1 VSTELELE
9 FIELAVGKGR
19 RVQTAEGARFYG
31 QPIGTLITPDM
42 IKKARS
48 AAKAKGITP
57 PKGGLSPKKAP
68 QVSVGAGKASP
79 AGNFNADPSA
89 GAPVGADTSGKFQV
103 KPSSI
108 KGPQGFKVGATQYS
122 APSGSKLIRPKNQE
136 EFAYVVTPDGSVH
149 AFTAAGELDVPDYL
163 EPVLTKKFKDL
174 KGDDTLYKVDTFD
187 APSSLAEQKPGS
199 TLSKNGKPLFKKQ
212 ANGVWMNE
220 DIGAE
225 LTDDDLQRLYDG
237 GSFDLEPANT
247 VEDIDFSKLTT
258 DELQAAL
265 EAMPDGKQMKFSKTV
280 VTKKNGKWNSSATGK
295 NTSSEDLA
303 YMSAGTGSITD
314 KLDNPEVA
322 PEPGKADKAA
332 KEKEAS
338 DPLRNPENELN
349 ETNAQKKKATEAK
362 ATGAE
367 ILKSEVG
374 AVVYHD
380 VAGALTKQDNSTWE
394 NTDGASFAEV
404 NIVDSA
410 NMGYISNEPWT
421 PEQKDAKEKFDAENT
436 LTVGGKELSTV
447 GKFGENDRSEAIKA
461 DGGSTPN
468 VFELEATPEN
478 VKTFRDAMQKSL
490 EGNPYSASVYVYD
503 ESDYA
508 GMRLFLSDDGKSGI
522 ALHDGDEIV
531 SVFSDPKSKNKKV
544 ARHLISVA
552 VENGGKRLDAFDTVL
567 PGIYAKEGFIVKSRL
582 KWDDDFAPEN
592 WNKETFKKFNNGEPD
607 VVFMQYE
614 KGMED
619 LDYEPGSGDYVDDYD
634 KGLAS
639 TGGKAQD
646 ENDYRPEIGDPDN
659 EENSVETTKSGY
671 VVNDEVKSSLAEG
684 KKINAIL
691 NLKNSNKGM
700 SLAEAKKEID
710 AMVLEGYQPG
720 DTVSGNML
728 WELPE
733 GAKIKTASG
742 GEFTKNENGNWVTKN
757 GGVFSSSD
765 MYDDGMDA
773 EIVSN
778 PAAKQK
784 KIEAPKVEEPE
795 VDPDEEFHSLLEANE
810 VTVEKLI
817 DLKAGDIISNG
828 EFEFTKDENDK
839 FVNDQFL
846 YEFDADD
853 FSQDIDNGKISIV
866 EQTGSDDE
874 EAVDADTATVDDLK
888 AMKPGDSVNIADFK
902 YVMNDDGKLV
912 SDTSGWLFDPQEFEQ
927 DLKTWGSKK
936 SDITPSQTV
945 EKYGENGNEFLPEAQ
960 AKQAIES
967 LEAHSGFQIKYG
979 LKSLPEDHPLKNQ
992 EYLDGYLADAKQ
1004 NFSDL
1009 SPKAALLA
1017 QLKLDAKVE
1026 KLDEW
1031 EKELLAEGST
1041 DKIQIGSR
1049 TPKTNATGVTGGQF
1063 NKGDV
1068 QSAIDILENYNG
1080 KLFKS
1085 ELNKKGNPLGKL
1097 SPNDIVG
1104 FDKDKT
1110 LTKQKF
1116 IDLLKKKVAPK
1127 EAPVEEAMNK
1137 QFDISQEPEEGK
1149 VVAADPDMS
1158 ALKNAPVG
1166 TIVSRPTPP
1175 YMGTPNGLQKYQK
1188 NEDGTW
1194 SNIEGTT
1201 PPKQSDSV
1209 FFYNTAMSGGLK
1221 WSAPDVPEREDNGQY
1236 ADGDLIQ
1243 SFENFKNLPVGS
1255 EVSFQSKYG
1264 GDPSTYVKTRPDTWV
1279 VSDDPDLKLKDQNF
1293 KNSVEGGSLSYKK
1306 TEPTA
1311 PDADDSL
1318 DATLDA
1324 HFQIMAELDKAV
1336 SVLPAEE
1343 RGENGDGYV
1352 IVHTEKGPKITWGK
1366 FGGGG
1371 IATVATDENG
1381 VKKVLIGKRGDRDEW
1396 YLPGGAIDENES
1408 HLQGS
1413 LREFTEEVED
1423 GDAILDSIQITQA
1436 YQAVIGKI
1444 EGTDKDWKYVT
1455 SVATLP
1461 SMIDVKAPDSIED
1474 WELKEYQWFSA
1485 EELNVLDAEGKL
1497 HPALGGG
1504 NLAKMVGFYDTEVDD
1519 LHADILS
1526 LMNEPD
1532 NLNEDRYD
1540 ISNWK
1545 KVDGG
1550 QGGSNPGGV
1559 YEDPLGNKYY
1569 VKESNGGEAPMH
1581 NEVIGGAL
1589 YKAAGVNSNE
1599 VFFVTKGDQRLLAT
1613 PWIENNGQKM
1623 LDVLDG
1629 NENEFRKK
1637 AQADFA
1643 IDAWL
1648 DNYDV
1653 VGIGPWNLVAD
1664 ENGDPLRL
1672 DPGGSMMFRA
1682 TGAEKSWWSDEPTAI
1697 DDMRFGSS
1705 NSSAYTY
1712 LPNVF
1717 GDMTGDQ
1724 VKESAKKLLAV
1735 TPEKISTIVNSSGL
1749 DEDTKAKLYSTLVIR
1764 REKILDRFGLTPEGT
1779 TIDVPEAVSGTPAF
1793 TKGTTV
1799 KLKGTGQQFQVELS
1813 NNEATAG
1820 LVDGKFLVFLNDEL
1834 TGDLEANFS
1843 AQHAFTSNG
1852 ENFKQAEA
1860 VEVIDPKN
1868 PGQKIPGFVMK
1879 ADWSSGLVQVMT
1891 GAEGGETTSIEV
1903 DKSHITKMPQQAP
1916 QRVELPEGYAKVP
1929 EGQKAFG
1936 KYPNLGYYVTVDES
1950 DETHVYGIDGSSWAG
1965 GPKAAY
1971 EQAFKNPESS
1981 WEAWSGDGSAP
1992 EPQATPEVET
2002 PADGPKD
2009 SAGQVVAMGDNVTIV
2024 KYNKGGLSNKATIVS
2039 INSEK
2044 GTAKV
2049 RRLDENG
2056 VPMVG
2061 ENGKP
2066 LYATMSLSSL
2076 RKDNQTVNESGLPTG
2091 ITMSGGDKNSP
2102 LYGQPEPVAPAAT
2115 PQTESD
2121 APIVSDEWISKAT
2134 EAYKAYRSKKG
2145 LPEKDLKLST
2155 TAWGPIE
2162 RAMKGDE
2169 SALTAI
2175 KTKGYLDE
2183 DPALYE
2189 EIQQAIDAQKLK
2201 YADIIAQHEQA
2212 VTEYQKQKSEW
2223 MTANGVASYTP
2234 IKHEQTLQM
2243 NENESKDWALKKYTN
2258 ILSKLTS
2265 KAKQGLQSQKVSSD
2279 WQTVIRKLPA
2289 ILGLRREDVASAPGV
2304 HEANMQTWDNI
2315 KEATDQAGPVGE
2327 AFRAVRTISFDRL
2340 VGPDGNP
2347 LTSDS
2352 DLTKIIGSIQKDHGA
2367 MEIVPGSVDHGG
2379 KIADFYPVIMD
2390 LAVPA
2395 DAKGMYTGFEE
2406 FSYNE
2411 EHGIIMEPGLAMYI
2425 WGAEQKKIPQLGGLT
2440 KWVVKASII
2449 PRDVLPYMNNFQG
2462 DPMSHNILIPGKD
2475 TTTGITSSPFSEEN
2489 WGKSTLAE
2497 IKKAKIDDAVVDF
2510 DGKQWKK
2517 INDIS
2522 TGTKIWWQNGTGKKA
2537 SDQFLFDNFMGEKP
2551 APEVFETVQPK
2562 GYRWTESK
2570 LDNLSIGDNVVDSDG
2585 DIWQKISGGEWKL
2598 IQKNG
2603 PSNYLE
2609 VGEVRS
2615 SYAVASYM

>member
-1 VSTELELE
+1 MSTEQELE
-9 FIELAVGKGR
+9 FIELAIGSGR

-57 PKGGLSPKKAP
+57 PKGGLTPKSGKK
-68 QVSVGAGKASP
+68 VSVGAGKASP
-79 AGNFNADPSA
+79 AGNFNADPSSPA
-89 GAPVGADTSGKFQV
+89 PQPGAAVSPGNFQV
-103 KPSSI
+103 KAPTI

-122 APSGSKLIRPKNQE
+122 APSGSKLIRPKNQA

-199 TLSKNGKPLFKKQ
+199 VLSKNGKPAFKKQ

-247 VEDIDFSKLTT
+247 VEDIDFSKLTK
-258 DELQAAL
+258 DELAASL
-265 EAMPDGKQMKFSKTV
+265 ESMPEGKQMKFSKIV
-280 VTKKNGKWNSSATGK
+280 LTKKNGKWSSDQTGK
-295 NTSSEDLA
+295 NVSSEDLA
-303 YMSAGTGSITD
+303 DMSEGTGLITD

-332 KEKEAS
+332 KEADAE
-338 DPLRNPENELN
+338 DPLKNPENELN
-349 ETNAQKKKATEAK
+349 DANAQKKLAQSKK

-367 ILKSEVG
+367 ILKASKG
-374 AVVYHD
+374 DVVYHD
-380 VAGALTKQDNSTWE
+380 ALGAMTKIGTNKWETAEGSQYLTSDVT
-394 NTDGASFAEV
+394 F
-404 NIVDSA
+404 SA
-410 NMGYISNEPWT
+410 NKGFISHEPWDAS
-421 PEQKDAKEKFDAENT
+421 QKEAKEKFDAENT
-436 LTVGGKELSTV
+436 LTVDGKALSTV

-478 VKTFRDAMQKSL
+478 AKTFRDAMQKSL

-582 KWDDDFAPEN
+582 KWDDDFAPDN
-592 WNKETFKKFNNGEPD
+592 WDKDTFKKFNNGEPD

-619 LDYEPGSGDYVDDYD
+619 LDYEQGSGDYVDDYD

-700 SLAEAKKEID
+700 SVAEAKKEID
-710 AMVLEGYQPG
+710 AMVVEGYQPG
-720 DTVSGNML
+720 DTVGGDML

-757 GGVFSSSD
+757 GGVFTPRD
-765 MYDDGMDA
+765 MYDDNMDA

-795 VDPDEEFHSLLEANE
+795 VDPDA

-853 FSQDIDNGKISIV
+853 FSQDIENGKISIV
-866 EQTGSDDE
+866 EQTGSE
-874 EAVDADTATVDDLK
+874 EDTADIATVDDLK
-888 AMKPGDSVNIADFK
+888 SMKAGDSVTIAELK
-902 YVMNDDGKLV
+902 YVMDKDGKLV
-912 SDTSGWLFDPQEFEQ
+912 SDTSGWLFDPEEFEL
-927 DLKTWGSKK
+927 DLEDWSTKK
-936 SDITPSQTV
+936 SDISTTEVS
-945 EKYGENGNEFLPEAQ
+945 EK
-960 AKQAIES
+960 KQSKGFTNTTQVKDAITALES
-967 LEAHSGFQIKYG
+967 HSGFQIKYG
-979 LKSLPEDHPLKNQ
+979 LKSLPDDHPLKDQ
-992 EYLDGYLADAKQ
+992 ETLDAEVDKAKKDYP
-1004 NFSDL
+1004 DL
-1009 SPKAALLA
+1009 SPKAALLKS
-1017 QLKLDAKVE
+1017 LKTSINADGEELAD
-1026 KLDEW
+1026 W
-1031 EKELLAEGST
+1031 ELELLNGDGSY
-1041 DKIQIGSR
+1041 DKIQVGSR

-1063 NKGDV
+1063 LKKDV
-1068 QSAIDILENYNG
+1068 QSAIDILEKYDG
-1080 KLFKS
+1080 KLFKN
-1085 ELNKKGNPLGKL
+1085 ELNKQGNPLGKL

-1116 IDLLKKKVAPK
+1116 IDLLKKKIAPK
-1127 EAPVEEAMNK
+1127 EAPVEEPFNK
-1137 QFDISQEPEEGK
+1137 QFDIAQSPEDGK

-1158 ALKNAPVG
+1158 SLKNAPVG
-1166 TIVSRPTPP
+1166 TLVSKPTAF
-1175 YMGTPNGLQKYQK
+1175 GAVTGGIQTYQK
-1188 NEDGTW
+1188 NEDGYW
-1194 SNIEGTT
+1194 NNLSATT
-1201 PPKQSDSV
+1201 APKLSDSV
-1209 FFYNTAMSGGLK
+1209 FFYNTAMNGKLTWG
-1221 WSAPDVPEREDNGQY
+1221 APDEPTLADLT
-1236 ADGDLIQ
+1236 DGDKIPSLE
-1243 SFENFKNLPVGS
+1243 FLKGLPRGTLVTHD
-1255 EVSFQSKYG
+1255 SKYSYEKTAPDSWQEVG
-1264 GDPSTYVKTRPDTWV
+1264 APGYTYHDI
-1279 VSDDPDLKLKDQNF
+1279 NF
-1293 KNSVEGGSLSYKK
+1293 NYSINSGTLTYKAPEVQ
-1306 TEPTA
+1306 EPTA
-1311 PDADDSL
+1311 PDADGSL

-1324 HFQIMAELDKAV
+1324 HFQQMAELDKAV

-1343 RGENGDGYV
+1343 RGANGDGYV

-1371 IATVATDENG
+1371 IATVATDANG

-1423 GDAILDSIQITQA
+1423 GDAILDNIQITQA

-1461 SMIDVKAPDSIED
+1461 SMIDVKAPEGTDD
-1474 WELKEYQWFSA
+1474 WELKEYQWYSA
-1485 EELNVLDAEGKL
+1485 DELADLDAQGKL

-1504 NLAKMVGFYDTEVDD
+1504 NLAKMVGFESTGEND
-1519 LHADILS
+1519 LHAEILS
-1526 LMNEPD
+1526 IMNEPD

-1540 ISNWK
+1540 ISDWK
-1545 KVDGG
+1545 KVGGG

-1569 VKESNGGEAPMH
+1569 VKESNGGETPMH

-1589 YKAAGVNSNE
+1589 YKAAGVKSNE
-1599 VFFVTKGDQRLLAT
+1599 VFFVTKGNQRLLAT
-1613 PWIENNGQKM
+1613 PWIENNGDKM
-1623 LDVLDG
+1623 VDVLEG
-1629 NENEFRKK
+1629 NGLEFRKK

-1682 TGAEKSWWSDEPTAI
+1682 TGAEKTWWSDEPTAI
-1697 DDMRFGSS
+1697 DDMRFGSN

-1717 GDMTGDQ
+1717 GDMTEDD
-1724 VKESAKKLLAV
+1724 VKESAKKLIPI
-1735 TPEKISTIVNSSGL
+1735 TPEKIAAIVHSSGL
-1749 DEDTKAKLYSTLVIR
+1749 GAEAANTLYQTLVIR
-1764 REKILDRFGLTPEGT
+1764 RQKILARYGLSPEEA
-1779 TIDVPEAVSGTPAF
+1779 TIDVPESVSGTPAF
-1793 TKGTTV
+1793 KKGSIV
-1799 KLKGTGQQFQVELS
+1799 KIKGTGYNFKVELS

-1820 LVDGKFLVFLNDEL
+1820 VVNGKFLVFLNDEL
-1834 TGDLEANFS
+1834 TSDVYTDFS
-1843 AQHAFTSNG
+1843 AQYAFTSNG
-1852 ENFKQAEA
+1852 ETFKKAEA
-1860 VEVIDPKN
+1860 VQVIDPKN
-1868 PGQKIPGFVMK
+1868 PAKKIDGYVLE
-1879 ADWSSGLVQVMT
+1879 ADWSSGLVKV
-1891 GAEGGETTSIEV
+1891 AAGGDSIEV
-1903 DKSHITKMPQQAP
+1903 DKSHISKMPQQAP
-1916 QRVELPEGYAKVP
+1916 QRVVLPEGYAKVP
-1929 EGQKAFG
+1929 EDHKPFG
-1936 KYPNLGYYVTVDES
+1936 IHKDGIHYATITDDDQITVYNANGES
-1950 DETHVYGIDGSSWAG
+1950 WSG
-1965 GPKAAY
+1965 GPKFVY
-1971 EQAFKNPESS
+1971 EESFNS
-1981 WEAWSGDGSAP
+1981 DEKYWSPWDGNVAGSVP
-1992 EPQATPEVET
+1992 TTPEVET
-2002 PADGPKD
+2002 PEEGPKD
-2009 SAGQVVAMGDNVTIV
+2009 SIGQVVAMGDNVTIV
-2024 KYNKGGLSNKATIVS
+2024 KYNKGGFSNKATIVS
-2039 INSEK
+2039 INAEK
-2044 GTAKV
+2044 GTVKV
-2049 RRLDENG
+2049 RRLDEHG

-2061 ENGKP
+2061 EDGKP
-2066 LYATMSLSSL
+2066 LYANMSLTSV
-2076 RKDNQTVNESGLPTG
+2076 RKDISLLGENGLPSG
-2091 ITMSGGDKNSP
+2091 ITMTGGDKESP
-2102 LYGQPEPVAPAAT
+2102 LYGQPEPIAPTAKPVTDSDT
-2115 PQTESD
+2115 PV
-2121 APIVSDEWISKAT
+2121 VSEEWISKA
-2134 EAYKAYRSKKG
+2134 EAAYKVYRSKKG
-2145 LPEKDLKLST
+2145 LPEKDLKLSS
-2155 TAWGPIE
+2155 TAWNPIDK
-2162 RAMKGDE
+2162 AMKGDE
-2169 SALTAI
+2169 NSLNAI
-2175 KTKGYLDE
+2175 KAKGYLDE

-2189 EIQQAIDAQKLK
+2189 EIQQAIDAQKAK
-2201 YADIIAQHEQA
+2201 YADIIAEHEKA
-2212 VTEYQKQKSEW
+2212 VAEYQKQKSEW

-2234 IKHEQTLQM
+2234 VKHEQTLQM
-2243 NENESKDWALKKYTN
+2243 SENESVKWATKKYRN
-2258 ILSKLTS
+2258 ILSKLSS
-2265 KAKQGLQSQKVSSD
+2265 KAKQGLQTQKGSSG
-2279 WQTVIRKLPA
+2279 WQEVIRKLPA
-2289 ILGLRREDVASAPGV
+2289 ILGLRREDVANAPGV
-2304 HEANMQTWDNI
+2304 YDSNMETWDNI
-2315 KEATDQAGPVGE
+2315 KEATEQAGPVGE
-2327 AFRAVRTISFDRL
+2327 AFRAVRTITFDRL

-2347 LTSDS
+2347 LNSDS
-2352 DLTKIIGSIQKDHGA
+2352 DLTQIIGSIQKDHGA

-2395 DAKGMYTGFEE
+2395 SVKGMYTGFSE

-2411 EHGIIMEPGLAMYI
+2411 ENGMIMEPGLAMYI
-2425 WGAEQKKIPQLGGLT
+2425 WDAQRKKIPQLSGMT
-2440 KWVVKASII
+2440 KWVVKASIV
-2449 PRDVLPYMNNFQG
+2449 PREVLPYMNNFQG
-2462 DPMSHNILIPGKD
+2462 DPMGHNIFIPGKD
-2475 TTTGITSSPFSEEN
+2475 TTTGVSALPDAPFSEAN

-2497 IKKAKIDDAVVDF
+2497 IQKAKINDSVVDF
-2510 DGKQWKK
+2510 DGKQWQK
-2517 INDIS
+2517 IEDIS
-2522 TGTKIWWQNGTGKKA
+2522 TGKIWFQKGTGKKA
-2537 SDQFLFDNFMGEKP
+2537 SDQFLFENFMGEKP
-2551 APEVFETVQPK
+2551 AKIDYTPVKPK
-2562 GYRWTESK
+2562 GYQWKEPEL
-2570 LDNLSIGDNVVDSDG
+2570 LDLPIGSVVADNDG
-2585 DIWQKISGGEWKL
+2585 DLWQKIESNLWKL
-2598 IQKNG
+2598 VLKND
-2603 PSNYLE
+2603 E
-2609 VGEVRS
+2609 AS
-2615 SYAVASYM
+2615 SSLDLGDTRTSSQISYYM